1 MVTAEL
7 GVNAL
12 QGRVTVGLGL
22 LDAVFVE
29 KENISHVAL
38 VSSLVLFRSLFELSN
53 SIPFLENH
61 FHPPQ
66 SRYDPQVPGSKRKRN
81 SRGFAK

>member
-38 VSSLVLFRSLFELSN
+38 VSSLVLFRPLLFRVIQFN
-53 SIPFLENH
+53 P
-61 FHPPQ
+61 
-66 SRYDPQVPGSKRKRN
+66 VARN
-81 SRGFAK
+81 SFFIHFSRDTIRKSQD